1 MSFKKWSAALAG
13 PNKASPTDNPDVA
26 PTVIKPVV
34 TPETPDK
41 APIRIAPAPK
51 S

>member
-1 MSFKKWSAALAG
+1 MSFKKWSAAQAG
-13 PNKASPTDNPDVA
+13 PNKASTTDKPDVA
-26 PTVIKPVV
+26 PIVIKPVA